1 MHYKIQS
8 KSIISRNNRD
18 NNSNDIT
25 IKHSWY
31 KPSLT
36 FNQFHGYQIKNYL
49 QPYKVYFQFDL
60 LSPCSWKG
68 LMKIKSRFN
77 WYCSLNEP
85 FGWITWTSRGTEVNE
100 DAWHRWIA
108 CATNWWM
115 SYLFDY
121 HDCSTPIHKIIVWT
135 NVVCEYT
142 SAQRFASITISIHM
156 YIVFTNHS
164 HCNYLISQKIITISH
179 LSREIF

>member
-1 MHYKIQS
+1 MISQS
-8 KSIISRNNRD
+8 NIH
-18 NNSNDIT
+18 DIYL
-25 IKHSWY
+25 I

-36 FNQFHGYQIKNYL
+36 LNQFHGFQIKTHL

-135 NVVCEYT
+135 NVVCVST
-142 SAQRFASITISIHM
+142 LVLNDLHQLLFPFICISFSPIIHIVIT
-156 YIVFTNHS
+156 
-164 HCNYLISQKIITISH
+164 L
-179 LSREIF
+179 